1 MGEQDKGEAMTRP
14 APVIAAELRATAS
27 GLVPYAESR
36 LMQEAADRLDALTDA
51 LAQARREVCNL
62 RPSVCLGAQTAVSYA
77 KSRGW
82 DCFKEDNK

>member
-14 APVIAAELRATAS
+14 APVISAELRATAS

-51 LAQARREVCNL
+51 LAQARRGLFRCVFCGEFS
-62 RPSVCLGAQTAVSYA
+62 RLGNDSDRRAACKGGSHGD
-77 KSRGW
+77 R
-82 DCFKEDNK
+82 